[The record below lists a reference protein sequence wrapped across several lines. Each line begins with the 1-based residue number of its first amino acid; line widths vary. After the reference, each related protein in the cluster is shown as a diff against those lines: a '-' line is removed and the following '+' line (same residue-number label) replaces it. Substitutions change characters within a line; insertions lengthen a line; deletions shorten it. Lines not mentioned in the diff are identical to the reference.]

1 MKNIKRHLSLLC
13 VVALALAVMVPTV
26 FAATKSYDISY
37 DFTLGSGDGSP
48 TTYDGKDAKDFWYPG
63 NGSATWSIE
72 VSSKSETYVKS
83 AKLYYIRSLSSDVQ
97 VETLSSIGAGTTAN
111 ASFVAIDG
119 KTYYAVI
126 TAATDIGVYGTTTL
140 KQ

>member
-97 VETLSSIGAGTTAN
+97 VETLELERPLMHPSLQLT
-111 ASFVAIDG
+111 G
-119 KTYYAVI
+119 KHIMQLSLQQRTSEF
-126 TAATDIGVYGTTTL
+126 TERQL
-140 KQ
+140 